1 MLAVERP
8 LGVVGDVGP
17 EVLHLHNVGVSKD
30 GLAILLATED
40 HVDEVAG
47 VGKDDGPVNGGE
59 WDLKLAE
66 VGERI
71 VNSGGDIS
79 GWKFN
84 IGSRCL
90 F

>member
-1 MLAVERP
+1 VLAVERP
-8 LGVVGDVGP
+8 FGVVGDVGP
-17 EVLHLHNVGVSKD
+17 EVLHLHNVGVSED

-47 VGKDDGPVNGGE
+47 VRKDDGPVDRGE
-59 WDLKLAE
+59 WDLELAE

-71 VNSGGDIS
+71 VKSGCDIG
-79 GWKFN
+79 GWKCN
-84 IGSRCL
+84 IGSRGL